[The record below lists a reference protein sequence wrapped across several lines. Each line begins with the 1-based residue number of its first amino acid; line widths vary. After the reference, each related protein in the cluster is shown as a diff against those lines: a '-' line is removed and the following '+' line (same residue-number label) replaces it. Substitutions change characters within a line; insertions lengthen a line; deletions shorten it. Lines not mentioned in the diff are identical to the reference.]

1 MSDQPKSESRPLLD
15 LRDEHNLLELLGTK
29 KCRFLCSFLGR
40 EQEEG
45 VILRILMATDD
56 IIGLIWMAYNY
67 FLKIY

>member
-15 LRDEHNLLELLGTK
+15 LGDEHNLLELLGTK
-29 KCRFLCSFLGR
+29 KCRFLCSFWA
-40 EQEEG
+40 EQERG
-45 VILRILMATDD
+45 SYILMAPDD